1 MSPILEIFGED
12 GPVNR
17 TDRLYAITEELRRR
31 GPAGSTGRRLAAMLE
46 VSERTIKRDVS
57 ALQQAGTPIWAQS
70 GPGGG
75 YVLDA
80 VATLPPL
87 AFTPAQAVAVA
98 VALAA
103 MPAGSPFGVDAA
115 VTRGKVWDAL
125 GPADR
130 ERAATL
136 SARVWTHPP
145 GDGEA
150 PPVEPTVLR
159 AVEQALGTGRV
170 LAITH
175 DVDGRVTRRD
185 VEPILLAHAEG
196 RWYLVA
202 WCRTRQAVRWF
213 RLSRIRR
220 AHLTGERHAP
230 RDVGEVGTPPTGA
243 APVG

>member
-1 MSPILEIFGED
+1 MSPILETFGED

-87 AFTPAQAVAVA
+87 AFTPAQA
-98 VALAA
+98 
-103 MPAGSPFGVDAA
+103 VDAA

>member
-1 MSPILEIFGED
+1 M
-12 GPVNR
+12 NR

-31 GPAGSTGRRLAAMLE
+31 GSAGSTGRRLAAMLE

-57 ALQQAGTPIWAQS
+57 ALQQAGTPIWAQP

-80 VATLPPL
+80 AATLPPIT
-87 AFTPAQAVAVA
+87 FTPAQAVAAA

-103 MPAGSPFGVDAA
+103 MPPGSPFGVDAA
-115 VTRGKVWDAL
+115 TTQRKVWDAL
-125 GPADR
+125 GHADR

-136 SARVWTHPP
+136 SGRVWTHLPADPDEPP
-145 GDGEA
+145 T
-150 PPVEPTVLR
+150 EPAVLR
-159 AVEQALGTGRV
+159 AVEQALGDGRV
-170 LAITH
+170 LSITH
-175 DVDGRVTRRD
+175 GADGRVTRRD
-185 VEPILLAHAEG
+185 VEPILLAHTDG

-202 WCRTRQAVRWF
+202 WCRSRQAVRWF

-220 AHLTGERHAP
+220 AHLTGERHPP
-230 RDVGEVGTPPTGA
+230 RDVAEVGVPPAGS